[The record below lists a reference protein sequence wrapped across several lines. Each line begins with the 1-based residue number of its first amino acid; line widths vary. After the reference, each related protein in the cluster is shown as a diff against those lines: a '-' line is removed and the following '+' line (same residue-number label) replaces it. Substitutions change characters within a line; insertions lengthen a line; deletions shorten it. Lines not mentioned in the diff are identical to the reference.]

1 MQGVIRTAIAET
13 LESLGL
19 PGATF
24 AVEHPAEV
32 THGDYAC
39 NVAMVLAK
47 QVGKSQRAVAEQ
59 VAEALKDQIEY
70 VDRIEIA
77 GPGFLNF
84 YLIRDFFSAEIE
96 RAVSMGDTWADKKVL
111 VEYTDANPFKEFH
124 VGHLFTNAVGES
136 IARLFMMNGAD
147 TKRV

>member
-32 THGDYAC
+32 SHGDYAC

-47 QVGKSQRAVAEQ
+47 QVGKSPRAVAEQ
-59 VAEALKDQIEY
+59 LAESLKDQIEY

-84 YLIRDFFSAEIE
+84 YLTRDFFSAEIE
-96 RAVSMGDTWADKKVL
+96 RAVSMGADWGKNDTWAGNFGMVKVL
-111 VEYTDANPFKEFH
+111 VFKFVCFNLLLRH
-124 VGHLFTNAVGES
+124 CPWGFSLLL
-136 IARLFMMNGAD
+136 R
-147 TKRV
+147 